1 MQESRGL
8 LDNEQLASLSTSDL
22 PARQPHTTAA
32 LVEPTFFDLSYS
44 INPHMGGEVD
54 RALARE
60 QWEQLREVYGRH
72 AEDIRVFDPATVWE
86 TLGREGAPPE
96 EQPDMVFVANHAIPT
111 ADGAELVLSR
121 MATPERADEPRYFA
135 AWARGEGY
143 RVQSPPAARFEG
155 AGDATWH
162 PGRELLWGGY
172 GVRSDRAAY
181 DELVDRLGVPVVP
194 LELTDDRYYHL
205 DLCLL
210 PLSETDVLVQPEAF
224 TGRGLDRIEAVFET
238 VIEAP
243 VEETLGRFVVNGE
256 VFDDAVITSEGA
268 PETERRLEDAG
279 YEVVPVE
286 TGEFRKAGGSV
297 RCLTLRLGTPS

>member
-1 MQESRGL
+1 MQELRGL
-8 LDNEQLASLSTSDL
+8 LDSEQLASLSIPDL

-32 LVEPTFFDLSYS
+32 LVEPTFFDLTYS

-54 RALARE
+54 RGLARE
-60 QWEQLREVYGRH
+60 QWEQLRGVYERR
-72 AEDIRVFDPATVWE
+72 AEDVRVLDPATVWE
-86 TLGREGAPPE
+86 ELGREGSPPE
-96 EQPDMVFVANHAIPT
+96 AQPDMVFIANHAVPT
-111 ADGAELVLSR
+111 ADGEELVLSR

-143 RVQSPPAARFEG
+143 RIQSPPAARFEG

-172 GVRSDRAAY
+172 GVRSERAAY
-181 DELVDRLGVPVVP
+181 DELAGRLGVPVVP

-224 TGRGLDRIEAVFET
+224 TERGLDRIESVFET

-243 VEETLGRFVVNGE
+243 VDETLDRFVVNGE
-256 VFDDAVITSEGA
+256 VFEDAVITSADA
-268 PETERRLEDAG
+268 PVTERRLEDAG
-279 YEVVPVE
+279 YEVVSVE

-297 RCLTLRLGTPS
+297 RCLTLRLGTLT